1 MSLVNKILFFFNFSS
16 KIKTLFFILS
26 NFILSLLEIV
36 GLSMLIPLLGILFQT
51 EEVISNN
58 ILKDL
63 SSIVSNNFTTLTII
77 SLIFLIYLFK
87 SIFYLYLI
95 NWKLKFINN
104 ISILISKKL
113 LKRYMNGDQEYFY
126 KKNSGELL
134 RNVIN
139 ENRKVTKALS
149 AAADLLID
157 LTLLLATLTL
167 LSFINFQTTII
178 IFVFLI
184 MFTII
189 YFIFLKKLLIKFAN
203 KDINLIAQGLKFLVE
218 CFRGYSEIFINN
230 KQQFF
235 INRYIDKDQSILKY
249 KRYSGVIK
257 VLPRTLLE
265 LTIVTI
271 VLYFLLNLIS
281 TDKNLSNIFFY
292 LTIYGAVFF
301 RLYPS
306 IGKSIN
312 NIQIIISCKP
322 SLYLIDQELNKDEK
336 KIISKNQKEFSND
349 HQIESINFNNITFSY
364 NNGKKILNNFNKI
377 VRKNNIIGITG
388 NSGAGKST
396 LVHLLSGILKPLKGE
411 IIIDGIELNNLKN
424 WNDKIAYVSQKP
436 FIMDS
441 TIRSNIC
448 LGDDQNYNQSK
459 MNDIY
464 VQAGIDRFIDSLE
477 MKDLS
482 KVGEGGNFVSGG
494 QIQRI
499 GIARALYKKAKIF
512 LLDEITSN
520 LDDNVE
526 NKILENLVN
535 LKNDKI
541 IFLISHDKKILKYC
555 DDFINL

>member
-336 KIISKNQKEFSND
+336 KIISKNQKELSND

>member
-281 TDKNLSNIFFY
+281 TDKNLNNIFFY

>member
-336 KIISKNQKEFSND
+336 KIISKNQKELSND

-464 VQAGIDRFIDSLE
+464 VQA
-477 MKDLS
+477 
-482 KVGEGGNFVSGG
+482 
-494 QIQRI
+494 
-499 GIARALYKKAKIF
+499 
-512 LLDEITSN
+512 
-520 LDDNVE
+520 
-526 NKILENLVN
+526 
-535 LKNDKI
+535 
-541 IFLISHDKKILKYC
+541 
-555 DDFINL
+555 

>member
-464 VQAGIDRFIDSLE
+464 VQA
-477 MKDLS
+477 
-482 KVGEGGNFVSGG
+482 
-494 QIQRI
+494 
-499 GIARALYKKAKIF
+499 
-512 LLDEITSN
+512 
-520 LDDNVE
+520 
-526 NKILENLVN
+526 
-535 LKNDKI
+535 
-541 IFLISHDKKILKYC
+541 
-555 DDFINL
+555 

>member
-1 MSLVNKILFFFNFSS
+1 M
-16 KIKTLFFILS
+16 
-26 NFILSLLEIV
+26 
-36 GLSMLIPLLGILFQT
+36 
-51 EEVISNN
+51 
-58 ILKDL
+58 
-63 SSIVSNNFTTLTII
+63 
-77 SLIFLIYLFK
+77 
-87 SIFYLYLI
+87 
-95 NWKLKFINN
+95 
-104 ISILISKKL
+104 
-113 LKRYMNGDQEYFY
+113 
-126 KKNSGELL
+126 
-134 RNVIN
+134 
-139 ENRKVTKALS
+139 
-149 AAADLLID
+149 
-157 LTLLLATLTL
+157 
-167 LSFINFQTTII
+167 
-178 IFVFLI
+178 
-184 MFTII
+184 
-189 YFIFLKKLLIKFAN
+189 
-203 KDINLIAQGLKFLVE
+203 
-218 CFRGYSEIFINN
+218 EIFINN

>member
-1 MSLVNKILFFFNFSS
+1 MDLVKKIFFFFNFSN
-16 KIKTLFFILS
+16 KVKTLFFILS
-26 NFILSLLEIV
+26 NFILSLLEII
-36 GLSMLIPLLGILFQT
+36 GLSMLIPLLGVLFQT

-58 ILKDL
+58 ILKDF
-63 SSIVSNNFTTLTII
+63 SSIVSNNFTTFTII

-87 SIFYLYLI
+87 SIFYLSLI

-157 LTLLLATLTL
+157 LTLLLTSLTF

-178 IFVFLI
+178 IFVILI

-203 KDINLIAQGLKFLVE
+203 KDINLMAEGLKFLVE
-218 CFRGYSEIFINN
+218 SFRGYSEIFINN

-235 INRYIDKDQSILKY
+235 INRYIDKDQLILKF
-249 KRYSGVIK
+249 KRYGGVIK

-265 LTIVTI
+265 LTIVII
-271 VLYFLLNLIS
+271 VLYFLLNLTSI
-281 TDKNLSNIFFY
+281 DKNLNNVFFN

-306 IGKSIN
+306 IGKSIA
-312 NIQIIISCKP
+312 NIQTIISCKP

-336 KIISKNQKEFSND
+336 KIISKNQKELSKD
-349 HQIESINFNNITFSY
+349 HQIESINFKNVTFSY
-364 NNGKKILNNFNKI
+364 NNGKKILNNFNK
-377 VRKNNIIGITG
+377 VVKKSSIIGITG
-388 NSGAGKST
+388 NSGVGKST

-411 IIIDGIELNNLKN
+411 IIVDGIELNNLKN

-448 LGDDQNYNQSK
+448 LGDDQVYNQSK

-464 VQAGIDRFIDSLE
+464 VQAGIDGFIDSLE

-499 GIARALYKKAKIF
+499 GIARALYKEAQIF

-520 LDDNVE
+520 LDDNIQ

-541 IFLISHDKKILKYC
+541 IFLISHDKKILEYC

>member
-1 MSLVNKILFFFNFSS
+1 M
-16 KIKTLFFILS
+16 
-26 NFILSLLEIV
+26 
-36 GLSMLIPLLGILFQT
+36 
-51 EEVISNN
+51 
-58 ILKDL
+58 
-63 SSIVSNNFTTLTII
+63 
-77 SLIFLIYLFK
+77 
-87 SIFYLYLI
+87 
-95 NWKLKFINN
+95 
-104 ISILISKKL
+104 
-113 LKRYMNGDQEYFY
+113 
-126 KKNSGELL
+126 
-134 RNVIN
+134 
-139 ENRKVTKALS
+139 S

>member
-1 MSLVNKILFFFNFSS
+1 MDLVKKIFFFFNFSS
-16 KIKTLFFILS
+16 KLKTLFFIVS

-36 GLSMLIPLLGILFQT
+36 GLSMLIPLLAVLFQT
-51 EEVISNN
+51 EQVISNN
-58 ILKDL
+58 ILKDFSL
-63 SSIVSNNFTTLTII
+63 VVSNNFSIAII
-77 SLIFLIYLFK
+77 IFLIFLIYLFK
-87 SIFYLYLI
+87 SFFYLFLI

-134 RNVIN
+134 RNVVS

-157 LTLLLATLTL
+157 LTLLLASLVF

-189 YFIFLKKLLIKFAN
+189 YFLFLKRLLIKFAN
-203 KDINLIAQGLKFLVE
+203 KDISLMAEGLKFLVE
-218 CFRGYSEIFINN
+218 SFRGYSEIFINN

-235 INRYIDKDQSILKY
+235 INRYIDKDKSILKF
-249 KRYSGVIK
+249 KRYGGVIK

-265 LTIVTI
+265 LTIVII
-271 VLYFLLNLIS
+271 VLYFLLNL
-281 TDKNLSNIFFY
+281 TNVDKNLNDIFFN

-306 IGKSIN
+306 IGKSIAN
-312 NIQIIISCKP
+312 MQTIISCKP
-322 SLYLIDQELNKDEK
+322 SLYLIDQELNKNEK
-336 KIISKNQKEFSND
+336 KIISKNQKELLKD
-349 HQIESINFNNITFSY
+349 YQIESINFRNVTFSY
-364 NNGKKILNNFNKI
+364 NNGKKILNNFNKVVKKNSI
-377 VRKNNIIGITG
+377 VGITG
-388 NSGAGKST
+388 NSGVGKST

-411 IIIDGIELNNLKN
+411 IIIDGFELNDLKN

-448 LGDDQNYNQSK
+448 LGDDQGYNQKK
-459 MNDIY
+459 MSEIY
-464 VQAGIDRFIDSLE
+464 VKAGIDSFIDSLE

-499 GIARALYKKAKIF
+499 GIARALYKEAKIF

-520 LDDNVE
+520 LDDNVQ

-541 IFLISHDKKILKYC
+541 IFLISHDKKILEYC